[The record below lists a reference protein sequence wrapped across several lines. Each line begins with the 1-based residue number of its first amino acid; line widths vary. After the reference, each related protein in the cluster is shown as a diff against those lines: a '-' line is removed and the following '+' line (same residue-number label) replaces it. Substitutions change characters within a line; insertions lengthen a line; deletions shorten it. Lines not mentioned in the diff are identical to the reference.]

1 MIPDWS
7 TYAGLLI
14 AVLGGAAVGLERQRS
29 GHATGPGARFAGVR
43 TFTLL
48 GACAGVAG
56 WLWQQGSEILAAV
69 LLASAGALVVAAYAA
84 ASRNDVEATTEV
96 AALVVLA
103 AGTLAGLGQLIFSSA
118 IISITVLLL
127 VEKSRLHE
135 IAKLPDEVG
144 FRAGVRFGVMA
155 LVVLPLLPEGP
166 FGPWGGV
173 RPRELWLLVLFFS
186 GLSFFGYLLRQAM
199 SPRLGYPMAGMA
211 GGLVS
216 STNVTIV
223 FARTSREEK
232 EAAVPLALGV
242 VASCTVL
249 FLRVLLATTVL
260 NRELALALLPYFAVP
275 FLAGALFTYVGIGRA
290 KSTSAPPATSPRNPL
305 QFWSAL
311 QMTVLF
317 QVVLYAVHF
326 VKAHFGSASLLT
338 LGAVLGLTDMDALTI
353 SMAKSSS
360 GEGMKIAAQAIV
372 VGVISNTAL
381 KSAVALAFG
390 DARFR
395 MVTLLGLLAI
405 GATLAV
411 SMALW

>member
-260 NRELALALLPYFAVP
+260 NLELALALLPYFAVP

-290 KSTSAPPATSPRNPL
+290 KSTSAPPTTSPRNPL